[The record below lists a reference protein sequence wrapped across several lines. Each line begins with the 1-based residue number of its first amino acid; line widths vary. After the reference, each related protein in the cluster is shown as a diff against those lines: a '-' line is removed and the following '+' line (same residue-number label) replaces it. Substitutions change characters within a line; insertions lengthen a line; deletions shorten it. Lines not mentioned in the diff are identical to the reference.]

1 LCFVPTQRL
10 FSAELA
16 VLAEWEKVE
25 AESCIGAVRPLA
37 IGIHSMNADEG
48 LRAAIATYLAA
59 LMARGYSAEQAKAA
73 ALELLDEERKAR
85 IQNRRK
91 ALRVVDN

>member
-1 LCFVPTQRL
+1 
-10 FSAELA
+10 
-16 VLAEWEKVE
+16 
-25 AESCIGAVRPLA
+25 
-37 IGIHSMNADEG
+37 MNADEG

-91 ALRVVDN
+91 ALRVVDNWPEAVTNKGAGLRSRAFHWA